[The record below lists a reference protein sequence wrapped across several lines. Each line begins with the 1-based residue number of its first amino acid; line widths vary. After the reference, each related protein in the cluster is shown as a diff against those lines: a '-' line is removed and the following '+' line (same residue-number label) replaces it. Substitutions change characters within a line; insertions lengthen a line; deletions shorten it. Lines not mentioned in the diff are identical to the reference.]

1 MKVFHESE
9 LEEIRDDVSCPEF
22 DQVTSKLK
30 LSLFA
35 CPSNLAIG
43 QQVSESSAI
52 STEMTQD
59 HYITEPRHPPSPSK
73 IQAKKTLM
81 LPLTQK
87 YLTSVQNT
95 PALSTQGS
103 ARDVIKEAR
112 K

>member
-52 STEMTQD
+52 STEMTAD
-59 HYITEPRHPPSPSK
+59 HYITEPKHPADPPK
-73 IQAKKTLM
+73 MPAKHTLV
-81 LPLTQK
+81 LPVHQK
-87 YLTSVQNT
+87 YLTQV
-95 PALSTQGS
+95 
-103 ARDVIKEAR
+103 
-112 K
+112 